1 MPVVS
6 ATVHCGRRA
15 GWGGVWGTS
24 QRGAERRM
32 PKPNQRRRWQF
43 SWTTSG
49 GRPRHRSRV
58 SWQRTLGWCVLGG
71 WMSARLPV
79 RAASSSFVGSEGNA
93 RSRSLSRRPEDH
105 RPLQRSFASPRR
117 RTSAAASWRL
127 QLEGGTTCR
136 TWTRSPGRWTFSAT
150 HRRTM
155 AVSAVAPPSTGTRST
170 RASRARRRPC
180 SDHDAGTGGAVGVA
194 ASVAS
199 PARSPPPP
207 PPPPSPWR
215 VAMATAREGRCA
227 SEILDARGVWS
238 RGGRP
243 RRIVVGPSERAKPAL
258 PRGTRVAERRF
269 GAPRST
275 RMKTK
280 SARGSHSHGTRRCS
294 DVPTLV
300 FWFFSL
306 YFSRRALIPRRAR
319 FPAARRRTAVNASGP
334 RRVRRIP
341 PRDPRPRPDRRPPP
355 RLGDPSAETPRLV
368 PRGGPRFRRVRLR
381 SLPETLRTTD
391 PPTRAPPDA
400 SAPLPPDAA
409 GPDPTPPAAS
419 PFPPRLRVLRIPP
432 PRAPRNP
439 IHRTTPVAVDPPR
452 ILVSLASWP
461 PPPRP
466 AITSPSTAWT

>member
-1 MPVVS
+1 M
-6 ATVHCGRRA
+6 
-15 GWGGVWGTS
+15 
-24 QRGAERRM
+24 
-32 PKPNQRRRWQF
+32 
-43 SWTTSG
+43 
-49 GRPRHRSRV
+49 
-58 SWQRTLGWCVLGG
+58 
-71 WMSARLPV
+71 
-79 RAASSSFVGSEGNA
+79 
-93 RSRSLSRRPEDH
+93 
-105 RPLQRSFASPRR
+105 
-117 RTSAAASWRL
+117 
-127 QLEGGTTCR
+127 
-136 TWTRSPGRWTFSAT
+136 
-150 HRRTM
+150 
-155 AVSAVAPPSTGTRST
+155 
-170 RASRARRRPC
+170 
-180 SDHDAGTGGAVGVA
+180 GVA

-341 PRDPRPRPDRRPPP
+341 PRAPRPRPDRRPPP
-355 RLGDPSAETPRLV
+355 RLGDPSAETP
-368 PRGGPRFRRVRLR
+368 P
-381 SLPETLRTTD
+381 S
-391 PPTRAPPDA
+391 RAPRWTA
-400 SAPLPPDAA
+400 FSTRPP
-409 GPDPTPPAAS
+409 
-419 PFPPRLRVLRIPP
+419 PFPPRDTADDRP
-432 PRAPRNP
+432 ADA
-439 IHRTTPVAVDPPR
+439 RTTRRVGTPPSR
-452 ILVSLASWP
+452 RRGSGSHSARGVP
-461 PPPRP
+461 PSPRG
-466 AITSPSTAWT
+466 